1 MTFRKRVFTLGCQ
14 DVLCVCVVESTCYSY
29 QKMGGNLSTFQPKP
43 PVDKNAKNSGG
54 NLSMYQPAT
63 PADHDD
69 NKAKESGG
77 RLSMYQPA
85 PPTADNTKRKESS
98 GSSHAISKQNLSEEQ
113 RHDGLRKTL
122 QQMCEGYK
130 TKYMFLKHK
139 VVTDLVKDHT
149 RICQLIKLL
158 LQEHAMTNGAR
169 QVLLL
174 EINNCVDNIVN
185 SLDKY
190 IPCQDPLEGDRADLM
205 ASEAIVDIC
214 LNVICTYK
222 YLLSDEQKTFGD
234 EACNR
239 IMHRIREQIEK
250 MEELLDSKCNNGP
263 LQDAFVQCQC
273 LHQFEEAL
281 SEIKSNMKIAANKK
295 NLKGLKQVTVR
306 TTISDPR
313 IQKEFTT
320 LVNEMAKFYM
330 PKLKDKIVIVE
341 YEVDVEDSCT
351 VLRFKCKSATSRFT
365 EMTEDADGGEIPP
378 VSLNP
383 KQHGNQLL
391 MIEDSKEKQPLL
403 IKNGDDQDYNTQKPQ
418 ERRETEPLGEMI
430 EELKESL
437 RQGMVHG
444 KNSWI
449 KEFMKE
455 LRRRESMENATNEW
469 VDYR

>member
-1 MTFRKRVFTLGCQ
+1 
-14 DVLCVCVVESTCYSY
+14 
-29 QKMGGNLSTFQPKP
+29 
-43 PVDKNAKNSGG
+43 
-54 NLSMYQPAT
+54 
-63 PADHDD
+63 
-69 NKAKESGG
+69 
-77 RLSMYQPA
+77 
-85 PPTADNTKRKESS
+85 
-98 GSSHAISKQNLSEEQ
+98 
-113 RHDGLRKTL
+113 
-122 QQMCEGYK
+122 MCEGYK
-130 TKYMFLKHK
+130 TKYMSLKHK

-149 RICQLIKLL
+149 LVCKLIKSL
-158 LQEHAMTNGAR
+158 LQEHAMTDGAR

-190 IPCQDPLEGDRADLM
+190 IPCQDPFEGDPADLM

-234 EACNR
+234 EACNL
-239 IMHRIREQIEK
+239 IMYSIREQIEQ
-250 MEELLDSKCNNGP
+250 MEELLDNKCNNGP
-263 LQDAFVQCQC
+263 MNEATVQCMY
-273 LHQFEEAL
+273 LHQFEDAL

-330 PKLKDKIVIVE
+330 PKLKDKIVIVK
-341 YEVDVEDSCT
+341 YKVDVEDSCT

-365 EMTEDADGGEIPP
+365 EMTEDANGGEMPP

-383 KQHGNQLL
+383 KQHGNQPL
-391 MIEDSKEKQPLL
+391 MIEDSKEKQQQEGYKPPMSHEKSKLM
-403 IKNGDDQDYNTQKPQ
+403 ITDDPKRKEQDYNTQSSDSQHWNKKQLLLTNGDDWDSNTRRSQEKPQ

-437 RQGMVHG
+437 RQGVVHDG
-444 KNSWI
+444 WM

-455 LRRRESMENATNEW
+455 LERRESMKKTLNEW
-469 VDYR
+469 VDS